1 MHKPLELYRHHH
13 SIFKEFS
20 DKIILLS
27 GARQTGKTWLC
38 EKNAEID
45 RRLNFDLLADRQ
57 EFKRYQN
64 SPHGPDSK
72 ILFIDEIQKLS
83 GWRNLLKG
91 YFEKFKKTQF
101 IVSGSAAFELLR
113 GDRGDSLAGR
123 TVPIRLEPLTFRE
136 YLLSVEESNL
146 LPPPLTLSAPEQFR
160 EISHLTFPNL
170 RKHWETYFQFGG
182 FPELLSHQN
191 LKRTSIWLREY
202 INALLTKDLRDLQG
216 LKDTERVEQVLS
228 LLLESTGST
237 YSLRSLSETL
247 LCSPNTIKSDILAL
261 KKLLWGF
268 ELSASQKSIARAL
281 QRPKKIYPVDWI
293 LQSWIPHPTSGAT
306 FENAVICAL
315 HRHCGFENFTR
326 VRPLNLNYF
335 KNYEN
340 QEVDAVIEDG
350 KKAVYVVEVKLKAK
364 GEHFSQLENLR
375 EKLQAPCAVL
385 VTQIPD
391 VFEWINPKLLH
402 ISVEHW
408 CALLF

>member
-1 MHKPLELYRHHH
+1 
-13 SIFKEFS
+13 
-20 DKIILLS
+20 
-27 GARQTGKTWLC
+27 
-38 EKNAEID
+38 
-45 RRLNFDLLADRQ
+45 LNFDLLSDRR
-57 EFKRYQN
+57 EFKNYQN
-64 SPHGPDSK
+64 LPLGPDCR

-136 YLLSVEESNL
+136 YLFSVEDPSG
-146 LPPPLTLSAPEQFR
+146 LPSPLTLSITKNIQNLKPL
-160 EISHLTFPNL
+160 IFPNL
-170 RKHWETYFQFGG
+170 RKHWENYFLFGG

-228 LLLESTGST
+228 LILESTGST
-237 YSLRSLSETL
+237 YSLRSLSETV

-268 ELSASQKSIARAL
+268 ELSSSQKSIARTL
-281 QRPKKIYPVDWI
+281 QRPKKLYPVDWI
-293 LQSWIPHPTSGAT
+293 LQSWIPHPSSGAV

-335 KNYEN
+335 QNYAN
-340 QEVDAVIEDG
+340 QEIDAVIEEG
-350 KKAVYVVEVKLKAK
+350 KKALITIEIKLKAK
-364 GEHFSQLENLR
+364 SEHFSQLENLR
-375 EKLQAPCAVL
+375 EKLQAPYAVL
-385 VTQIPD
+385 VTNIPG
-391 VFEWINPKLLH
+391 VFEWINPQLLH
-402 ISVEHW
+402 ISVEQW
-408 CALLF
+408 CGLLF